1 MGQRHSKEVDSRLL
15 LVPIGLWLQL
25 QTSPA
30 GLLLG
35 AINNPAFMISRIP
48 VPQFVE
54 HKYNL
59 EEVHW
64 SKTINNFLKGLKV
77 LQSTSHALSH
87 NTSEM
92 RESLSDVAGSRH

>member
-1 MGQRHSKEVDSRLL
+1 MGLL
-15 LVPIGLWLQL
+15 LQL
-25 QTSPA
+25 QTSPT

-35 AINNPAFMISRIP
+35 AINNPAFTPFTSDMISRIP

-59 EEVHW
+59 EKVHW
-64 SKTINNFLKGLKV
+64 SKIINNFLKGLKG
-77 LQSTSHALSH
+77 LQSTSHAHSH

-92 RESLSDVAGSRH
+92 SESLSDVAGSRH